1 MPYLLGLTGGIG
13 SGKSTAA
20 AAFARLGVPVVDAD
34 ALSRAVTAAGGR
46 AIEAVRA
53 HFGDTFITPE
63 GAMDRSAMRELVFS
77 DPEKRRE
84 LERVLAPHL
93 EAEISEG
100 IRAALD
106 AARER
111 ALPYALFDCPLLAER
126 PAWRKACTKVLVV
139 DLAEEEQIARVM
151 CRSHLTESAVRAILA
166 AQASRA
172 ERLEIADYVLY
183 NGGTPE
189 ALERAVQTLHT
200 NFLAACG

>member
-46 AIEAVRA
+46 AIDAVRA
-53 HFGDTFITPE
+53 HFGDAFITPE
-63 GAMDRSAMRELVFS
+63 GAMDRAAMRELVFS

-111 ALPYALFDCPLLAER
+111 KLPYALFDCPLLAER
-126 PAWRKACTKVLVV
+126 PAWRKACAKILVV

-151 CRSHLTESAVRAILA
+151 RRSHLTESAVRAILA